1 MHITDCDRMTKTY
14 ERQHPIKT
22 KSFPFQPGT
31 VLAPMEGVTNFVIR
45 NALSELGGIG
55 MLCTEFV
62 RVSAHAVT
70 ARTVRE
76 AVQKTPGIPLS
87 VQVMGNDSTLM
98 SESAE
103 LMEKAG
109 ADIVDI
115 NLGCPTKNAVK
126 GNVGSAML
134 KDPELLY
141 NVLSS
146 MRGKVQGWL
155 SAKIRAGFDENDHV
169 SHIAKTV
176 EATGADFIAVH
187 PRRRKDFYDGV
198 ADWRIIAHLKSILDI
213 PVIGNGDVWY
223 PQNAIAMTEQTKC
236 DAVMIGR
243 GALRNPWIFKQ
254 IEDLKQGHEYR
265 PSVDEQIQFFT
276 KLRQS
281 FTEAFEGRELA
292 TLSRMKE
299 LVKYFSRVF
308 PDGVEFRTNI
318 LRTQIIDDFM
328 EMLFAKLNNSRVE
341 DMDFF
346 GEFNTMKSGSAIE

>member
-1 MHITDCDRMTKTY
+1 MTKTY
-14 ERQHPIKT
+14 QRQHPVKT
-22 KSFPFQPGT
+22 KDFPFKPET

-62 RVSAHAVT
+62 RVSSHAVKPK
-70 ARTVRE
+70 TVRE
-76 AVQKTPGIPLS
+76 AVQKTECVPLS
-87 VQVMGNDSTLM
+87 VQVMGNDATLM
-98 SESAE
+98 AESAE

-146 MRGKVQGWL
+146 MRLKVKGWL
-155 SAKIRAGFDENDHV
+155 SAKIRAGFDENKHV

-198 ADWRIIAHLKSILDI
+198 ADWRIIGHLKDILKI

-223 PQNAIAMTEQTKC
+223 PQDALNMVKQTNC

-254 IEDLKQGHEYR
+254 ISCLKAGEEYR
-265 PSVDEQIQFFT
+265 PSTEELIDFFT

-281 FTEAFEGRELA
+281 FTYAFEGREHA
-292 TLSRMKE
+292 TLARMKE
-299 LVKYFSRVF
+299 LVKYFSRIF
-308 PDGVEFRTNI
+308 PDGVEFRTKI
-318 LRTQIIDDFM
+318 LRTQNIEDFM
-328 EMLFAKLNNSRVE
+328 SMLLLKLNQVKVE
-341 DMDFF
+341 EMDFF
-346 GEFNTMKSGSAIE
+346 GEFNTMKSGSAVE

>member
-1 MHITDCDRMTKTY
+1 MTKSY
-14 ERQHPIKT
+14 ERQAPIKT
-22 KSFPFQPGT
+22 SVFPFKPDT

-45 NALSELGGIG
+45 NAMSELGGIG

-62 RVSAHAVT
+62 RISSHAVKP
-70 ARTVRE
+70 RTVRE

-87 VQVMGNDSTLM
+87 VQVMGNAADLM
-98 SESAE
+98 AESAE
-103 LMEKAG
+103 LMENAG

-141 NVLSS
+141 DVLSS
-146 MRGKVQGWL
+146 MRLKVKGWL
-155 SAKIRAGFDENDHV
+155 SAKIRAGFDENSHV

-176 EATGADFIAVH
+176 EAAGADFIAVH
-187 PRRRKDFYDGV
+187 PRRRKDFYEGT
-198 ADWRIIAHLKSILDI
+198 ADWRIIAHLKTILDI

-223 PQNAIAMTEQTKC
+223 AQDALNMKEQTNC

-254 IEDLKQGHEYR
+254 ISLLKEGEQYR
-265 PSVDEQIQFFT
+265 PSTSEMIAFFT
-276 KLRQS
+276 KLRSS
-281 FTEAFEGRELA
+281 FTEAFEGRERA
-292 TLSRMKE
+292 TLARMKE
-299 LVKYFSRVF
+299 LVKYFSRIF

-318 LRTQIIDDFM
+318 LRTQHIDDFM
-328 EMLFAKLNNSRVE
+328 EMLLQKLE
-341 DMDFF
+341 CLDPEKMDFF
-346 GEFNTMKSGSAIE
+346 GEFKTMKSGSAIE

>member
-1 MHITDCDRMTKTY
+1 MSKIYTR
-14 ERQHPIKT
+14 ERPIRST
-22 KSFPFQPGT
+22 AFPFKPYT

-45 NALSELGGIG
+45 NALNELGGIG
-55 MLCTEFV
+55 VLCTEFV
-62 RVSAHAVT
+62 RISAHAVT
-70 ARTVRE
+70 PRTVRDT
-76 AVQKTPGIPLS
+76 VKKTPGVPLS
-87 VQVMGNDSTLM
+87 VQVMGNDASLM
-98 SESAE
+98 ADSAE
-103 LMEKAG
+103 KMEIAG

-134 KDPELLY
+134 KDPDLLY
-141 NVLSS
+141 DVLSS
-146 MRGKVQGWL
+146 MRTRVKGWL
-155 SAKIRAGFDENDHV
+155 SAKIRAGFDENNHV

-187 PRRRKDFYDGV
+187 PRRRKDFYEGV
-198 ADWRIIAHLKSILDI
+198 ADWRIIAHLKSILKI

-223 PQNAIAMTEQTKC
+223 PQDALNMREQTSC

-254 IEDLKQGHEYR
+254 ISQLEEGSEYR
-265 PSVDEQIQFFT
+265 PSIEEMIAFFEQ
-276 KLRQS
+276 LRIN
-281 FTEAFEGRELA
+281 FTEAFEGRENA

-318 LRTQIIDDFM
+318 LRTQNITDFM
-328 EMLFAKLNNSRVE
+328 AMLITKLETSKVQE
-341 DMDFF
+341 MDFF
-346 GEFNTMKSGSAIE
+346 GEFQTMKSGSAIE